1 MSENTNEYSTKH
13 PHEPEIPATYDD
25 EGRCLICGLLV
36 QVAQLEEENEALVK
50 IVAQSS
56 HEEHCYAENW
66 WDSSC
71 DCGLMDLVL
80 QLSPRLQNA
89 LDDERKSWE
98 VEESE
103 CGCDP
108 LDHNIDCPQRS

>member
-1 MSENTNEYSTKH
+1 MKDKIFKVAYDRNDIAMAQV
-13 PHEPEIPATYDD
+13 EITDD
-25 EGRCLICGLLV
+25 
-36 QVAQLEEENEALVK
+36 VAQIERDNKALIK

-80 QLSPRLQNA
+80 QLSPHQQN
-89 LDDERKSWE
+89 DIDYERKSWE
-98 VEESE
+98 ESE
-103 CGCDP
+103 GIEP
-108 LDHNIDCPQRS
+108 